1 MLSRVKL
8 VIVVFVLVGL
18 GTLLINAK
26 TYPPK
31 TESWMEAAIPEQ
43 IPGYSFETSSKGN
56 PAAKMD
62 ENTYTILSPF
72 GIVVRRYH
80 GEDGRQLDFVVIAG
94 NTRKS
99 FHDPQV
105 CFSAQNWKLVDPRL
119 RHVNI
124 PALGGDVPVTVMG
137 LEQPGIRGTA
147 MYFYKDPMGWRHS
160 PLFVPFD
167 LTAGKLLMKNS
178 ADAQFYRLILQ
189 PATEPANDSPQARED
204 ALKKDISALEKF
216 ADAMFT
222 KLKETPDGRYFVRNP

>member
-1 MLSRVKL
+1 MQSRVRL
-8 VIVVFVLVGL
+8 VIVVFVLVGV
-18 GTLLINAK
+18 GTLLIAAK

-31 TESWMEAAIPEQ
+31 TEPWMEAAIPEQ
-43 IPGYSFETSSKGN
+43 IPGYAFQNSSKTN
-56 PAAKMD
+56 SAVRMD

-72 GIVVRRYH
+72 GIVVRQYQ
-80 GEDGRQLDFVVIAG
+80 GNDGRQYEFVVIAG

-124 PALGGDVPVTVMG
+124 PTLGGDTPVTVMG
-137 LEQPGIRGTA
+137 LEKPGVRGTA

-160 PLFVPFD
+160 ALFVPFD

-189 PATEPANDSPQARED
+189 PATEPANDSPQAREE

-216 ADAMFT
+216 ADTMFG
-222 KLKETPDGRYFVRNP
+222 KLNETQDGRYFVRNP